1 MNTRS
6 TDRAEEKYAI
16 DCKHLKRT
24 IDRERP
30 DPYAMLCT
38 HIVRDDKDC
47 IGPFLEDI
55 ETECGLWEPNIEL
68 INRQKNRLG

>member
-1 MNTRS
+1 MNIRS
-6 TDRAEEKYAI
+6 TDHAEEKYAI

-68 INRQKNRLG
+68 VNRQKNRLS

>member
-1 MNTRS
+1 
-6 TDRAEEKYAI
+6 
-16 DCKHLKRT
+16 
-24 IDRERP
+24 
-30 DPYAMLCT
+30 MLCT

-68 INRQKNRLG
+68 VNRQKNRLS